1 VAASIREG
9 TLPKQKYEEEARRFE
24 EEAHRRKLENM
35 HENRSMHIG
44 DVRSSGI
51 AGMRV

>member
-1 VAASIREG
+1 MRRRNEG
-9 TLPKQKYEEEARRFE
+9 LKKKRAGESY
-24 EEAHRRKLENM
+24 KNM
-35 HENRSMHIG
+35 HESRSVHIG